1 MFVSERL
8 EQIIKLLDEE
18 GKVEVNK
25 LSNMFNVSK
34 DLIRK
39 DLGKLEEMDLLER
52 TYGGA
57 IKKRKLA
64 EIVTITSR
72 ISKNLD
78 NKQKIARKAVKF
90 LKPKESIFLDI
101 SSINYI
107 LAHELIKNDWEITVI
122 TNMIDIMHLISLN
135 PDSKVKLIGIGGTCN
150 NIIDGFVGIS
160 SINQINKFNVD
171 HCFIGTIGINVY
183 NGNVS
188 TYEQDDGLTKV
199 AIMNASKNKYLITE
213 ISKIDQDGKY
223 NFSNLKMFDYL
234 ITDSAI
240 SDSQIKE
247 LKKYKIKVI

>member
-8 EQIIKLLDEE
+8 DEIIHLINQE

-25 LSNMFNVSK
+25 LSKKFNVSK

-39 DLGKLEEMDLLER
+39 DLSKLEENGILER

-57 IKKRKLA
+57 VKKRKLA
-64 EIVTITSR
+64 ETVTITSR

-78 NKQKIARKAVKF
+78 AKQKIAQKALKF

-107 LAHELIKNDWEITVI
+107 LAHELIKNNWEITVI

-160 SINQINKFNVD
+160 SINQINNFNVD
-171 HCFIGTIGINVY
+171 RCFIGTIGINTY

-199 AIMNASKNKYLITE
+199 AIMNTSKNKYLITE

-223 NFSNLKMFDYL
+223 NFSNLKMFDCL
-234 ITDSAI
+234 ITDSNI
-240 SDSQIKE
+240 SDSAIKE
-247 LKKYKIKVI
+247 LKKYRIKIV

>member
-8 EQIIKLLDEE
+8 DEIIYLINQE

-25 LSNMFNVSK
+25 LSKKFNVSK

-39 DLGKLEEMDLLER
+39 DLSKLEENGILER

-57 IKKRKLA
+57 VKKRKLA
-64 EIVTITSR
+64 ETVTITSR

-78 NKQKIARKAVKF
+78 TKQKIAQKALKL

-107 LAHELIKNDWEITVI
+107 LAHELIKNNWEITVI

-160 SINQINKFNVD
+160 SINQINNFNVD
-171 HCFIGTIGINVY
+171 RCFIGTIGINTY

-199 AIMNASKNKYLITE
+199 AIMNTSKNKYLITE

-223 NFSNLKMFDYL
+223 NFSNLKMFDCL
-234 ITDSAI
+234 ITDNNI
-240 SDSQIKE
+240 SDLITKE
-247 LKKYKIKVI
+247 LKKYKIKIV